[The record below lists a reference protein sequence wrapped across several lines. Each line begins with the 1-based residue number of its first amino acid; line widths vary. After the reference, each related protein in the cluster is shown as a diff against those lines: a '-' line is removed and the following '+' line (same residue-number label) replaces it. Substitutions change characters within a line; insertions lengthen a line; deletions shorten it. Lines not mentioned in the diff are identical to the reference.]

1 MKYVSTRGQSDSVT
15 AAEAILRGIAPDG
28 GLYCPESIPAIGAD
42 FIAKLCNMDYNRR
55 AAAVLSLFMEDFSE
69 EQLLT
74 EATAAYST
82 FDEYGVAPLAKLGD
96 QCSIMELWHGPT
108 CAFKDVAL
116 QMLPRLLRM
125 SKEQLGVDEETCILV
140 ATSGDTGK
148 AALEGFKDAPGVSVT
163 VFYPNQGVSVVQR
176 TQMVTQQ
183 GNNVHVAAVEG
194 NFDDAQT
201 GVKKIFG
208 DRDFAEELASRGQKL
223 SSANSI
229 NWGRLAPQIVYYFS
243 AYADMVNS
251 GSIRAGDKVNF
262 CVPTGN
268 FGDILAGWYAKA
280 MGLPVNKLICASNA
294 NKVLTEFFET
304 GTYNKNREF
313 FKTGSPSMDILI
325 SSNMER
331 MLYHVTGSATTVA
344 ELMAQLNT
352 EGSYTL
358 DNTSMEALRRDY
370 AAGYADDATC
380 AATIK
385 EIFDTYSYVCDTHTA
400 VAYAVYKDYVAQ
412 TGDETT
418 TVVLSTASPFK
429 FVGFVLSSLTGAD
442 NNNVSE
448 FQLLRELSD
457 VSGDRIPAPLRDLET
472 RQVLHSTLCDKEDM
486 KKTVNDF
493 LER

>member
-1 MKYVSTRGQSDSVT
+1 MKYLSTRGQSHRVT

-28 GLYCPESIPAIGAD
+28 GLYCPESIPAIDAD
-42 FIAKLCNMDYNRR
+42 FISKLCTMDYNRR
-55 AAAVLSLFMEDFSE
+55 AAAVLSLFMEDFTE

-82 FDEYGVAPLAKLGD
+82 FDEYGVAPLAKLGHE
-96 QCSIMELWHGPT
+96 CSIMELWHGPT

-125 SKEQLGVDEETCILV
+125 SKEQLGVHEETCILV

-148 AALEGFKDAPGVSVT
+148 AALEGFKDVPGVSVT
-163 VFYPNQGVSVVQR
+163 VFYPSQGVSVVQR

-183 GNNVHVAAVEG
+183 GSNVHVAAVEG

-201 GVKKIFG
+201 GVKRIFG
-208 DRDFAEELASRGQKL
+208 DREFAEELACRGQKL

-243 AYADMVNS
+243 AYADLVNS
-251 GSIRAGDKVNF
+251 GSIEAGDKVNF

-294 NKVLTEFFET
+294 NKVLTDFFET

-325 SSNMER
+325 SSNLER
-331 MLYHVTGSATTVA
+331 MLYHVTGSAATVA
-344 ELMAQLNT
+344 ELMEQLNT
-352 EGSYTL
+352 NGSYTL
-358 DNTSMEALRRDY
+358 DDDSMEALRRDF
-370 AAGYADDATC
+370 AAGYADDAAC

-385 EIFDTYSYVCDTHTA
+385 ELFGKYSYLCDTHTA
-400 VAYAVYKDYVAQ
+400 VAYAVYRDYVAK
-412 TGDETT
+412 TGDGTT

-429 FVGFVLSSLTGAD
+429 FVGFVLGALTDAD
-442 NNNVSE
+442 YSNADE
-448 FQLLRELSD
+448 FRLLRELSL
-457 VSGDRIPAPLRDLET
+457 VSGNRIPAPLRDLET
-472 RQVLHSTLCDKEDM
+472 RRVLHNTLCRKEHM
-486 KKTVNDF
+486 KNTVNDF
-493 LER
+493 LKR